1 MKLATYRRGNG
12 DQKVGAVVGDQVID
26 LARSLTLSGS
36 GDAELAADMLTLI
49 GAGERGLDAARKALD
64 WAQRNGAETADALVE
79 VKLGPPLPAPGK
91 LFLLAGNYAEHI
103 LEGGGVFPGKEKMIP
118 RFFMKPSTA
127 VIATGDAIRIPPS
140 TTFADW
146 ELELA
151 VVVGTGGRELT
162 PAQAEKNIMGF
173 TIFND
178 ISARKL
184 AFRENLPQQDGDR
197 FFDWLVG
204 KWLDTFGPMG
214 PWITTADEIAHWD
227 QLEMTLTLNG
237 VVQQHAS
244 TGQMIFSPGEALA
257 FISQFVTL
265 APGDLL
271 STGTPSG
278 VGSAKKLNLKPGDHI
293 RGEIQSLGVLENP
306 VAAW

>member
-1 MKLATYRRGNG
+1 MKLATYQQGNG
-12 DQKVGAVVGDQVID
+12 NQRVGAVVGNQIFD
-26 LARSLTLSGS
+26 LARSLTLSRA
-36 GDAELAADMLTLI
+36 GDAAVASDMLTLI
-49 GAGERGLDAARKALD
+49 GAGERGLDAARQALD
-64 WAQRNGAETADALVE
+64 WALTKGAETAHDLSR

-91 LFLLAGNYAEHI
+91 LFLLAGNYADHI

-118 RFFMKPSTA
+118 RFFMKPTTA
-127 VIATGDAIRIPPS
+127 IIGTGDTIRVPPS

-151 VVVGTGGRELT
+151 VVVGAPGRDLSA
-162 PAQAEKNIMGF
+162 AQAEKNIMGY

-178 ISARKL
+178 ISARQL
-184 AFRENLPQQDGDR
+184 AFRENLPQQEGDR

-214 PWITTADEIAHWD
+214 PWITTADEIARWD
-227 QLEMTLTLNG
+227 QLEMSLSLNG
-237 VVQQHAS
+237 TVQQHAS

-257 FISQFVTL
+257 FISQFVSL
-265 APGDLL
+265 APGDML

-278 VGSAKKLNLKPGDHI
+278 VGSAKKINLKPGDHI
-293 RGEIQSLGVLENP
+293 HGEIQNLGVLENP